1 MTTQSLRERRAERE
15 RKARE
20 QRARIQRIR
29 ERNIAKGVSSQ
40 PQNVVQPS
48 DTPFIPQGQQ
58 AQVQADLNAQRTAS
72 TPLGKIGIG
81 AGTAAPETRGKPEF
95 GSFFGSGILEN
106 VAGGVLPALE
116 NAQKFMELVG
126 GTADSIVDLAPGS
139 LFASQNEGRGFSEIL
154 QEVSA
159 ESGRG
164 GAFDVAG
171 QAQNLAEAFRRTNQP
186 TKKFSLPGEGIP
198 LPGGRKFDDFDIG
211 VKGAT
216 ELIPEVLLGIATG
229 GSSTGASLG
238 RKTATSILDAL
249 GRDIAKG
256 TIKVTAKTTRQA
268 IKVARQ
274 APEVAGKASRV
285 NYSGALNSISN
296 VNQPGVA
303 AALKGSTKIPSSF
316 KGPISAFLNAASPA
330 RFADTSRGAIHH
342 MLAYAK
348 VLDGLDAI
356 TDIDIAVLAKAR
368 LASGLKPTTAYKEGA
383 AKVDSVP
390 FTVGEGSTIH
400 NTGIPEIDAGHEVT
414 IKSGDRKGEVVRI
427 PYTTI
432 EIQENFFDYKGKVP
446 KGSKAGTPEYDAV
459 VLARDKM
466 RDKYG
471 GLNIGVWDEP
481 AQRYGG
487 DASLN
492 APWVNPA
499 EDVARGTFIPNENA
513 LSHAE
518 QLSLMKASPDE
529 TVTLFHVTTKE
540 GARAILKSGEILP
553 SRGATRT
560 IWGPGVAT
568 DPRGLFGGRRS
579 GLSAEVV
586 QFEVP
591 KSAIDDLQAET
602 QFRGHSDFTWEPS
615 RIDGKLEDIPLPILN
630 ARVFDQSLL
639 SVDKNAADLAT
650 YVRLNQ
656 DTYKAQG
663 LMAVSEGM
671 SPKKIKTTTKLDYV
685 SSHYA
690 PKNADGSYLYDDQL
704 HALGAVR
711 SGATPGRA
719 QKFMK
724 ERKLKT
730 DEIDELRAKG
740 EYGYLTPDESMR
752 EFVRGMKKGSLDAQ
766 HQKALKE
773 TAQRAGSGIVDFG
786 KAKQQAKSA
795 AITLGKGL
803 TKSGKLRIVHPKT
816 IRAIRD
822 AGLEASAGVLEKA
835 SKSTRKNAKDRNDII
850 AKVKAALLD
859 DVEILGDKTF
869 IPTRR
874 GAAKFKQAT
883 KLSTQERMPAYTGL
897 IYENRQEVA
906 RLVKQHYP
914 KDDLGRLES
923 FTNVLSEI
931 SDVIRLGKTGFDFG
945 YHMIQGL
952 PALGAAAAEAT
963 KITSRTIKVQGA
975 GGAGK
980 IIDTAAARRARGR
993 AKLKVWA
1000 KSTVEMAKAFTD
1012 QDRMMASIADDVDLF
1027 REAVGNNLQMAAGS
1041 TDVFQAI
1048 RNGSILKRIPK
1059 VGEAI
1064 DARLAKLADPFQR
1077 AFLAPSD
1084 YIRFQYY
1091 KIDRETAM
1099 LAGLEGLTDPIE
1111 IAAKQQSNLQEL
1123 AGSLNNM
1130 TGALSSAG
1138 MGINPTLNT
1147 VERGIIAFSAR
1158 YTRSSIALL
1167 SDVFKGN
1174 IRGEKARNSLAGL
1187 VGLGMVSY
1195 ISMVEAMNLAG
1206 LKQEVKLDPTKSDF
1220 MTFDLGGD
1228 RVGFGGFWTQFSKL
1242 SSRVAETA
1250 WDEDAREMFLGDD
1263 TLRTNPIIRWLRGRS
1278 APGAGVIWDGMMQE
1292 DYLGRDIEGV
1302 VDWTKHVGRQAVP
1315 IWVEAGVLGS
1325 PYKTGWV
1332 GTPFEL
1338 VGGRVN
1344 PLSSNDRRRELR
1356 DSVAIDAYGA
1366 KWTDIN
1372 GLQRDKISSGE
1383 GEISLSDFEELQRLD
1398 AEVAKG
1404 TVERGDLTDIV
1415 VEKYK
1420 SKRLKINDEFNV
1432 KIQEGR
1438 DYLTA
1443 GSIDLPTFR
1452 TLYLS
1457 EANSTRRVK
1466 LEELHDSEGEFAEA
1480 IAYFEGNAKRFGE
1493 DKPEDIAYNEFIT
1506 TIIATDEFEDPMGLD
1521 WEAKEE
1527 AVEIFQAKWGGEV
1540 YAYIL
1545 ERFGTG
1551 RDLDAV
1557 VYEIYKGKQHFNYYW
1572 GDTERATLASMPNS
1586 SALQEAYR
1594 EYKNA
1599 TDNRQFDMR
1608 ETVPYLKEFIAK
1620 LSRVKKAMR
1629 ETDVDLDRW
1638 MFRMGYSNPLV
1649 HPENEF
1655 SPDGVD
1661 DAREYW
1667 RDPHPMPLQTF
1678 GIPVGTT
1685 L

>member
-1 MTTQSLRERRAERE
+1 M
-15 RKARE
+15 
-20 QRARIQRIR
+20 
-29 ERNIAKGVSSQ
+29 
-40 PQNVVQPS
+40 
-48 DTPFIPQGQQ
+48 
-58 AQVQADLNAQRTAS
+58 
-72 TPLGKIGIG
+72 
-81 AGTAAPETRGKPEF
+81 RG
-95 GSFFGSGILEN
+95 
-106 VAGGVLPALE
+106 
-116 NAQKFMELVG
+116 
-126 GTADSIVDLAPGS
+126 
-139 LFASQNEGRGFSEIL
+139 
-154 QEVSA
+154 
-159 ESGRG
+159 
-164 GAFDVAG
+164 
-171 QAQNLAEAFRRTNQP
+171 
-186 TKKFSLPGEGIP
+186 
-198 LPGGRKFDDFDIG
+198 
-211 VKGAT
+211 
-216 ELIPEVLLGIATG
+216 
-229 GSSTGASLG
+229 
-238 RKTATSILDAL
+238 
-249 GRDIAKG
+249 
-256 TIKVTAKTTRQA
+256 
-268 IKVARQ
+268 
-274 APEVAGKASRV
+274 
-285 NYSGALNSISN
+285 
-296 VNQPGVA
+296 
-303 AALKGSTKIPSSF
+303 
-316 KGPISAFLNAASPA
+316 
-330 RFADTSRGAIHH
+330 
-342 MLAYAK
+342 
-348 VLDGLDAI
+348 
-356 TDIDIAVLAKAR
+356 
-368 LASGLKPTTAYKEGA
+368 
-383 AKVDSVP
+383 
-390 FTVGEGSTIH
+390 
-400 NTGIPEIDAGHEVT
+400 
-414 IKSGDRKGEVVRI
+414 
-427 PYTTI
+427 
-432 EIQENFFDYKGKVP
+432 
-446 KGSKAGTPEYDAV
+446 
-459 VLARDKM
+459 
-466 RDKYG
+466 KYG
-471 GLNIGVWDEP
+471 GLNIGVWEDP
-481 AQRYGG
+481 AQRYNPNPSSFTPGSPAIAGTPDNPRGSVKLTKLQKQEIVSDMQGSAEELFYASDDLGFGAEELAFLRKFTDKNGVVVLPDTISGKDLSILREYADNAANKISEGGG
-487 DASLN
+487 DLSRYVPEDLSEIARIRSTARSLN
-492 APWVNPA
+492 SV
-499 EDVARGTFIPNENA
+499 VAKIDALPVRKGRKAVDAVEAVDTF
-513 LSHAE
+513 
-518 QLSLMKASPDE
+518 
-529 TVTLFHVTTKE
+529 
-540 GARAILKSGEILP
+540 
-553 SRGATRT
+553 
-560 IWGPGVAT
+560 
-568 DPRGLFGGRRS
+568 
-579 GLSAEVV
+579 
-586 QFEVP
+586 
-591 KSAIDDLQAET
+591 
-602 QFRGHSDFTWEPS
+602 
-615 RIDGKLEDIPLPILN
+615 
-630 ARVFDQSLL
+630 
-639 SVDKNAADLAT
+639 DKNAADLAT

-656 DTYKAQG
+656 DTYDAQG
-663 LMAVSEGM
+663 LMAVSEGLN
-671 SPKKIKTTTKLDYV
+671 PNKIKTTTKLDYV

-752 EFVRGMKKGSLDAQ
+752 EFVRGMKKASLDAQ
-766 HQKALKE
+766 HQKALKA

-786 KAKQQAKSA
+786 KAKKQASNA
-795 AITLGKGL
+795 AISLGKGL
-803 TKSGKLRIVHPKT
+803 TKSGKLRTVSPNT
-816 IRAIRD
+816 INQIRD
-822 AGLEASAGVLEKA
+822 AGLGNSADIIEAA
-835 SKSTRKNAKDRNDII
+835 SKSTRKNAKERNEII
-850 AKVKAALLD
+850 AKVKAAILD
-859 DVEILGDKTF
+859 DVEILGDNTF

-883 KLSTQERMPAYTGL
+883 AGKLSTQDRMPAYTGL
-897 IYENRQEVA
+897 IFEDRQEVA

-914 KDDLGRLES
+914 KDDLSRLES

-952 PALGAAAAEAT
+952 PALGEAAAEAT
-963 KITSRTIKVQGA
+963 KLTSRTMEVQGA
-975 GGAGK
+975 GAAGK
-980 IIDTAAARRARGR
+980 VIDTAGARRARGR

-1064 DARLAKLADPFQR
+1064 DARLTKLADPFQR

-1091 KIDRETAM
+1091 KIDREVAM

-1195 ISMVEAMNLAG
+1195 ISMVEALNLAG
-1206 LKQEVKLDPTKSDF
+1206 VKQEVRLDPTKSDF

-1242 SSRVAETA
+1242 SSRVASTA

-1263 TLRTNPIIRWLRGRS
+1263 TLRTNPIIRWIRGRS
-1278 APGAGVIWDGMMQE
+1278 APGAGVIYDGLMQE

-1302 VDWTKHVGRQAVP
+1302 TDWTKHVGRQALP
-1315 IWVEAGVLGS
+1315 IWVEAAVLGS
-1325 PYKTGWV
+1325 PYRTGWV

-1338 VGGRVN
+1338 VGGRVS
-1344 PLSSNDRRRELR
+1344 PLSSNARRRELR
-1356 DSVAIDAYGA
+1356 DSVAINAYGA
-1366 KWTDIN
+1366 NWTDIN

-1420 SKRLKINDEFNV
+1420 SSRLKINDEFNV

-1438 DYLTA
+1438 DFLTA
-1443 GSIDLPTFR
+1443 GSIDLLDFR
-1452 TLYLS
+1452 QKYLS
-1457 EANSTRRVK
+1457 VANSTRRVK
-1466 LEELHDSEGEFAEA
+1466 LEDLHDSEGEFAEA

-1493 DKPEDIAYNEFIT
+1493 DNPEDIAYNEYIT

-1521 WEAKEE
+1521 WEAREE
-1527 AVEIFQAKWGGEV
+1527 AIEIFQAKWGGEV

-1551 RDLDAV
+1551 RDLDPV
-1557 VYEIYKGKQHFNYYW
+1557 VYEIYKGKQHFDYYW
-1572 GDTERATLASMPNS
+1572 GDAERATLSSMPNS
-1586 SALQEAYR
+1586 SALQESYR
-1594 EYKNA
+1594 EYKKS
-1599 TDNRQFDMR
+1599 TDNRKFEMR
-1608 ETVPYLKEFIAK
+1608 ETVPYLKQFIAK
-1620 LSRVKKAMR
+1620 LGRVKKAMR
-1629 ETDVDLDRW
+1629 ETDVNLDRW
-1638 MFRMGYSNPLV
+1638 MFRMGYSDNLV
-1649 HPENEF
+1649 HPENKF

-1678 GIPVGTT
+1678 GIPTGTT